1 MLDVDHINHLDEIVM
16 FLNGERFCQSV
27 SDHFGRRLPF
37 DVDIPLG
44 NLLAHP
50 RLLNIDVLELGDEL
64 RGVLDQEP
72 NCLKIIARC
81 GKVLIDIKVD
91 VIEESSLLEDP

>member
-1 MLDVDHINHLDEIVM
+1 M
-16 FLNGERFCQSV
+16 
-27 SDHFGRRLPF
+27 
-37 DVDIPLG
+37 DIPLG

-72 NCLKIIARC
+72 NRLKVIARS
-81 GKVLIDIKVD
+81 GEVLIDIKVD
-91 VIEESSLLEDP
+91 VFEESSPLEDP